1 MEENI
6 ERKGREQNG
15 REQQFKENNIVSKL
29 VTLEQDEC
37 TLDGIE
43 R

>member
-15 REQQFKENNIVSKL
+15 REQYLKEENIVSKL
-29 VTLEQDEC
+29 VTLGQDEC
-37 TLDGIE
+37 TLDRIE